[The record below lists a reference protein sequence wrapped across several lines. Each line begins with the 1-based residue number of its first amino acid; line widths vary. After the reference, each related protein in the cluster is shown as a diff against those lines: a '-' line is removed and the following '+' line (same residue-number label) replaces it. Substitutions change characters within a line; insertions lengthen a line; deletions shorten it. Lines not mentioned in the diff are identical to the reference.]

1 MDLCLHFVWL
11 SSCALPWFPLGS
23 EQCQPRGCDNTNLND
38 ASCSFVQFL
47 EFCSTVL
54 PKFLKWTADGSQSYS
69 FMDSCLIVVLCRRKR
84 LGSPTPPFDDITL
97 SLIIFC

>member
-1 MDLCLHFVWL
+1 M
-11 SSCALPWFPLGS
+11 
-23 EQCQPRGCDNTNLND
+23 
-38 ASCSFVQFL
+38 
-47 EFCSTVL
+47 L

-69 FMDSCLIVVLCRRKR
+69 FMDSCLIVVICRRKR